1 MAPTSNAPIF
11 IIGTERSGSNL
22 LRLILN
28 AHSRIAIPHP
38 PHIMKY
44 LAHLEDHYGDLTD
57 DRNMRALV
65 ADILTLIEAH
75 IFPWDYNLDAD
86 TLVSEVTE
94 RSTFGAVAAI
104 YEHVREAEGKA
115 RWGNKSTFMVHY
127 TGQVRSVYPDARFIL
142 LVRDPRDVAV
152 SARKSVFS
160 PCHPVLSAQ
169 LWAEQQV
176 VGLTLLD
183 SLPAEAIHMLR
194 YEDLL
199 SNPDGAVQAVC
210 DFLGEEFEPGMLQFF
225 KGREAKKS
233 AGLSE
238 SWGNT
243 GKPVLKNNAGKFRKE
258 LSAEDI
264 LAVEAVCRTPMRAMG
279 YAPTNPEEALS
290 SWRLSLTDRVGI
302 RVSEAVM
309 RTRIELRSLQRDDN
323 HWRRWQRDATA
334 RALSIRRR

>member
-1 MAPTSNAPIF
+1 MESLSHAPVF

-38 PHIMKY
+38 PHIMRY
-44 LAHLEDHYGDLTD
+44 LAHLQDRYGDLSD
-57 DRNMRALV
+57 DASMRTLV
-65 ADILTLIEAH
+65 ADILTLIAAH
-75 IFPWDYNLDAD
+75 IFPWELELDAD
-86 TLVSEVTE
+86 ALVAQAPQ

-104 YEHVREAEGKA
+104 YEHVRRSEGKA

-127 TGQVRSVYPDARFIL
+127 TAEVRSVYPDARFIL

-169 LWAEQQV
+169 LWAEQQA
-176 VGLTLLD
+176 VGLSLLD
-183 SLPAEAIHMLR
+183 SLPAPAIHLLR

-199 SNPDGAVQAVC
+199 DDPSGIVSGLC
-210 DFLGEEFEPGMLQFF
+210 RFLGEEFEPTMLQFF

-233 AGLSE
+233 ATLSE

-243 GKPVLKNNAGKFRKE
+243 GKPVLSGNAGKFHQE
-258 LSAEDI
+258 LSEADT
-264 LAVEAVCRTPMRAMG
+264 LAVEALCRTPMAALG
-279 YAPTNPEEALS
+279 YEPTRSPQDLEQWHLAPGK
-290 SWRLSLTDRVGI
+290 RLQI
-302 RVSEAVM
+302 QASEMLM
-309 RTRIELRSLQRDDN
+309 RTQIELRSMRRDDN
-323 HWRRWQRDATA
+323 HWRRWRRDATA
-334 RALSIRRR
+334 RTLAIRRR

>member
-1 MAPTSNAPIF
+1 MATSSAPIF

-44 LAHLEDHYGDLTD
+44 LARLQERYGDLSA
-57 DRNMRALV
+57 DRNMRQLI
-65 ADILTLIEAH
+65 ADILTLIDAH
-75 IFPWDYNLDAD
+75 IFPWDYDLDAD
-86 TLVSEVTE
+86 RLLSALTQ

-104 YEHVREAEGKA
+104 YEHVQRAEGKA

-127 TGQVRSVYPDARFIL
+127 TAEVRSVYPDARFIL
-142 LVRDPRDVAV
+142 LIRDPRDVAV
-152 SARKSVFS
+152 SARRSVFS

-169 LWAEQQV
+169 LWAKQQA
-176 VGLTLLD
+176 VGITLLD
-183 SLPAEAIHMLR
+183 SLPSQSIHMLR

-199 SNPDGAVQAVC
+199 AAPDETIRSLCG
-210 DFLGEEFEPGMLQFF
+210 FLDEDFEPGMLQFF
-225 KGREAKKS
+225 EGREAKKS

-243 GKPVLKNNAGKFRKE
+243 GRPVLKNNAGKFLKE

-264 LAVEAVCRTPMRAMG
+264 LAVEAICRVPMRALD
-279 YAPTNPEEALS
+279 YAPTLPEADLS
-290 SWRLSLTDRVGI
+290 SWRLSLLDRAGI
-302 RVSEAVM
+302 RAAEALM
-309 RTRIELRSLQRDDN
+309 RTQIELRSLRRDDN
-323 HWRRWQRDATA
+323 HWRRWQRDSTA
-334 RALSIRRR
+334 WALSIRRR